1 MDKQEYIN
9 ELYARYSD
17 KVYAV
22 CMKYLHNE
30 DDAQDIMHDTYITAM
45 NKICG
50 LRKPEKAEKWLC
62 AVAANKCKDYIRK
75 NKPMFDSDGYE
86 YENAAEETYSAE
98 NAVIDESVKND
109 LREIVNSLPT
119 SQKNV
124 VAGFYF
130 ESLSVKELARALS
143 CTQSS
148 VKVSLHRARKTI
160 KSKCEQKGITLGGCA
175 LGAALT
181 TAAKDAGIKFAASTA
196 VGAGIAVKVVSC
208 IAVAAI
214 VVYGAVGVAHYSGME
229 IGVFSDSAPEQGDTA
244 SGNGDFRYTVYGED
258 DEYVKIAQYDGDSE
272 AVEFPSEINGAAVK
286 ALGDDSLILHPEK
299 VKKVIIPEGV
309 EMIFGNFSG
318 CVNLSEIVLPDTI
331 KYISDKAFCDTAYYK
346 NDENREN
353 GVLYIGKYLIDGKKQ
368 VKSDKSSSEYFD
380 EECVSGNVKVK
391 DATLC
396 IAENAFADCD
406 KIASVTMS
414 NSVKYIGSGAF
425 ARCTGLSSIKLSDNL
440 TSVENGVFDGCKNLN
455 DISLPKSITSVGES
469 AFCDTGIYN
478 NPNNW

>member
-148 VKVSLHRARKTI
+148 VKVSLHRAR
-160 KSKCEQKGITLGGCA
+160 
-175 LGAALT
+175 
-181 TAAKDAGIKFAASTA
+181 
-196 VGAGIAVKVVSC
+196 
-208 IAVAAI
+208 
-214 VVYGAVGVAHYSGME
+214 
-229 IGVFSDSAPEQGDTA
+229 
-244 SGNGDFRYTVYGED
+244 
-258 DEYVKIAQYDGDSE
+258 
-272 AVEFPSEINGAAVK
+272 
-286 ALGDDSLILHPEK
+286 EK
-299 VKKVIIPEGV
+299 
-309 EMIFGNFSG
+309 
-318 CVNLSEIVLPDTI
+318 
-331 KYISDKAFCDTAYYK
+331 
-346 NDENREN
+346 
-353 GVLYIGKYLIDGKKQ
+353 Q
-368 VKSDKSSSEYFD
+368 
-380 EECVSGNVKVK
+380 
-391 DATLC
+391 
-396 IAENAFADCD
+396 
-406 KIASVTMS
+406 
-414 NSVKYIGSGAF
+414 
-425 ARCTGLSSIKLSDNL
+425 
-440 TSVENGVFDGCKNLN
+440 
-455 DISLPKSITSVGES
+455 
-469 AFCDTGIYN
+469 
-478 NPNNW
+478 